1 MGEFLLLD
9 RRIPQSDAYVSLEDF
24 DAYSGKKAPLNLAL
38 IIDLIDDLKSPELC
52 SLVFRRCRKWLT
64 VLALHRHSLL
74 AEDQITGVQA
84 IPSTG
89 ETL

>member
-64 VLALHRHSLL
+64 VLVLLHHPLL
-74 AEDQITGVQA
+74 AENQMTA
-84 IPSTG
+84 FKRFH
-89 ETL
+89 